1 METTRL
7 QLSISLLYYSVKW
20 GKSKDDFG
28 EDSLPKHWHV
38 YLAPIDGED
47 IPVLTYK
54 GEVVFKDNDI
64 IHPVLPDYKVYFKD
78 NKPYLFPEP
87 IKELILCTATEI

>member
-1 METTRL
+1 M
-7 QLSISLLYYSVKW
+7 LYDSVKW

-64 IHPVLPDYKVYFKD
+64 IHPVLPDYLVYFK
-78 NKPYLFPEP
+78 NGIRYSFPKE